1 MDTETTDPINTVED
15 EEIKQLFESP
25 NDEDF
30 DIDKEISELKI
41 EMEES
46 NLDESYNE
54 NEKKLEE
61 MADDI
66 IKIQDRQA
74 QKQMQLDLLVDIVKT
89 IGFDVSNIK
98 DISSLTFDR
107 DFLKQKSIQEKIIEF
122 IPELRKCYNSAY
134 LTCLHANA
142 EKKQKNLGI
151 NVLRQIMKCNYLNMK
166 PKVVSHGYDKASGKK
181 LVTRI
186 YLIEKVLY

>member
-15 EEIKQLFESP
+15 EEIKQLFELP

-46 NLDESYNE
+46 NLDESDNE
-54 NEKKLEE
+54 NEKQLEE

-122 IPELRKCYNSAY
+122 IPIDQEEL
-134 LTCLHANA
+134 
-142 EKKQKNLGI
+142 
-151 NVLRQIMKCNYLNMK
+151 
-166 PKVVSHGYDKASGKK
+166 K
-181 LVTRI
+181 L
-186 YLIEKVLY
+186 